1 MITEKKYTALVNL
14 LLQVMF
20 VGILLGLFRT
30 AIPALSESAFSV
42 PKNSFL
48 FLSTFII
55 AFGIVKG
62 IANYYAGVFA
72 DKYNRKTVLLL
83 GWLVAFPVP
92 FIIYFATNWY
102 YIILATFIIGI
113 NQGLT
118 WSVTQISSVDITKNE
133 NRGFIV
139 GLNEFAGYFGV
150 AIGGILVSYM
160 ITSPLLTI
168 EMASFLFSMIFIL
181 IATLYCLFLI
191 KETKSFAYI
200 SSGENP
206 KNIFLYVTWTN
217 KKLFAYSQAG
227 HVEKF
232 VDTCIWIFFPVY
244 LFNNSVTL
252 IEISYIVGTYAFTW
266 GVLQI
271 FTGLYSDYIGRNLLI
286 ISGMLICSITLPLCL
301 LSLEFSWW
309 ITCSFFLGLGM
320 ALLYPSIS
328 SAVNDNCDDS
338 WRASA
343 IGIYRFW
350 RDTGYA
356 TGALGLGV
364 VTSLINIE
372 AGFIFVSFSMI
383 ISTLILILTL
393 KKYD

>member
-1 MITEKKYTALVNL
+1 MIAEKKYTALVNL
-14 LLQVMF
+14 LLQVLF

-30 AIPALSESAFSV
+30 AIPALSESVFLV
-42 PKNSFL
+42 PKNSFI

-55 AFGIVKG
+55 AFGIIKG

-139 GLNEFAGYFGV
+139 GLNEFSGYFGV

-160 ITSPLLTI
+160 TSLLTVKI
-168 EMASFLFSMIFIL
+168 ALFLFSIIFIL
-181 IATLYCLFLI
+181 IATLYCIFLV
-191 KETKSFAYI
+191 KETKSYANIAF
-200 SSGENP
+200 GKNP
-206 KNIFLYVTWTN
+206 KNVFLYVTWTN

-252 IEISYIVGTYAFTW
+252 IEISYIVGTYTFTW
-266 GVLQI
+266 GIFQI
-271 FTGLYSDYIGRNLLI
+271 FTGLYSDYVGRNLLI
-286 ISGMLICSITLPLCL
+286 ISGMLICSIVLPLCL

-356 TGALGLGV
+356 TGALGLGI

-383 ISTLILILTL
+383 LSTLILIFTL
-393 KKYD
+393 KKYS

>member
-14 LLQVMF
+14 LLQVLF

-30 AIPALSESAFSV
+30 AIPALSESVFLV
-42 PKNSFL
+42 PKNSFI

-55 AFGIVKG
+55 AFGIIKG

-139 GLNEFAGYFGV
+139 GLNEFSGYFGV

-160 ITSPLLTI
+160 TSLLTVKI
-168 EMASFLFSMIFIL
+168 ALFLFSILFIL
-181 IATLYCLFLI
+181 IATLYCIFLV
-191 KETKSFAYI
+191 KETKSYANIAF
-200 SSGENP
+200 GKNP
-206 KNIFLYVTWTN
+206 KNVFLYVTWTN

-227 HVEKF
+227 HIEKF

-244 LFNNSVTL
+244 LFNNGVTL
-252 IEISYIVGTYAFTW
+252 IEISYIVGTYTFTW
-266 GVLQI
+266 GIFQI
-271 FTGLYSDYIGRNLLI
+271 FTGLYSDYVGRNLLI
-286 ISGMLICSITLPLCL
+286 ISGMLICSIVLPLCL

-309 ITCSFFLGLGM
+309 MTCSFFLGLGM

-356 TGALGLGV
+356 TGALGLGI
-364 VTSLINIE
+364 VTSLVNIE

-383 ISTLILILTL
+383 LSTLILIFTL
-393 KKYD
+393 KKYS

>member
-1 MITEKKYTALVNL
+1 MITEKKYTALVNS

-30 AIPALSESAFSV
+30 VIPALSESEFSV

-48 FLSTFII
+48 FLATFII

-62 IANYYAGVFA
+62 IANYYAGIFA
-72 DKYNRKTVLLL
+72 DKYNRKIVLLL

-139 GLNEFAGYFGV
+139 GLNEFSGYFGV
-150 AIGGILVSYM
+150 AIGGILVSY
-160 ITSPLLTI
+160 IVGSGLLDPDV
-168 EMASFLFSMIFIL
+168 ASFLFSMIFIL

-191 KETKSFAYI
+191 KDTKSFANI
-200 SSGENP
+200 SIGENP

-227 HVEKF
+227 HIEKF

-266 GVLQI
+266 GILQI
-271 FTGLYSDYIGRNLLI
+271 FTGLYSDYVGRNLLI

-301 LSLEFSWW
+301 LNLELSWW

-338 WRASA
+338 WRSSA

-356 TGALGLGV
+356 TGALGLGI